1 MSDFQKYLDDNL
13 SKVRIDISDIPERKK
28 DYDIYKDIRKLIVSE
43 RKKQN
48 ITQKELS
55 RLTNLS
61 QSNISNIER
70 GMMKPTI
77 DSLKRIGDA
86 LGKRLVI
93 SFEDWEDY
101 EL

>member
-77 DSLKRIGDA
+77 DSLKRISDA

-93 SFEDWEDY
+93 TFSDWEDY